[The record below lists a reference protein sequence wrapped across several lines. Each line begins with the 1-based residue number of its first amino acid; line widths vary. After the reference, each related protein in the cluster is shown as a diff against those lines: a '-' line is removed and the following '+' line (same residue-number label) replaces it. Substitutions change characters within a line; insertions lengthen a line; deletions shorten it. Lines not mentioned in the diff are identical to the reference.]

1 MRGPKRREG
10 GGLHVGRAWG
20 ELLHMKSAFGMGR
33 EGFSNLG
40 RIRWLTM
47 GVAMKI
53 SNICR
58 HHMCTS
64 SNNPIRQTDGKA
76 DGDRPPAERNG
87 DPPPGGPFNPFCSGR
102 GLGKAREREGGE
114 ASQLHK
120 APPSKAPQLAL
131 PYLLLQCRPPS
142 SSSRQRQ
149 NLRSES
155 RFDFME
161 GFYCCAA
168 AQEPERER
176 EIRRTWVPR
185 RVCR

>member
-58 HHMCTS
+58 HHIWTS

-102 GLGKAREREGGE
+102 GRGKAREREGGE

-120 APPSKAPQLAL
+120 APPSKAPPLAL
-131 PYLLLQCRPPS
+131 PYFSVGRRRRPLGS
-142 SSSRQRQ
+142 GRISVR
-149 NLRSES
+149 NLDLTLWKA
-155 RFDFME
+155 FI
-161 GFYCCAA
+161 AA
-168 AQEPERER
+168 PLHKSQRER
-176 EIRRTWVPR
+176 DSQNMGPSKSL
-185 RVCR
+185 

>member
-1 MRGPKRREG
+1 ME
-10 GGLHVGRAWG
+10 
-20 ELLHMKSAFGMGR
+20 
-33 EGFSNLG
+33 
-40 RIRWLTM
+40 
-47 GVAMKI
+47 VAITVLNM
-53 SNICR
+53 CQL
-58 HHMCTS
+58 HMCTS
-64 SNNPIRQTDGKA
+64 SNNPIGQTDGKA

-120 APPSKAPQLAL
+120 APPSKAPPLAL

-142 SSSRQRQ
+142 SSPPPSRQRQ

-168 AQEPERER
+168 AQEPERDSQNMEPSK
-176 EIRRTWVPR
+176 TL
-185 RVCR
+185 